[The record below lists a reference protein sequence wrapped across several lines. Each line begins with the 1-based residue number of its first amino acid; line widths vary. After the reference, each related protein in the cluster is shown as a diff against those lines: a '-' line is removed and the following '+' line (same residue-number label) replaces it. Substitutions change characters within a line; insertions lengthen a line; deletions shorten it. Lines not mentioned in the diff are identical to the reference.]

1 MKQTVELMMRI
12 IKSELCGSALEIG
25 SEHKLTGEK
34 LNKLYELS
42 KHHDMAH
49 IVGNSVEKHRLADD
63 SQISRK
69 FQKRIYLAVYRYERM
84 KHEYTRVCGLFEER
98 EISYLPLKGA
108 VIRELYPEPWMRTS
122 CDIDILVH
130 EADLE
135 PTVKMLTDAGYE
147 IHARGDNYV
156 SLYTNGEV
164 HVDLHFGVAKEEFVS
179 SANAVLTDIWSYAT
193 PVDGTHR
200 YALSDEMFYFYHIA
214 HMAKHFEQGG
224 CGVRPFVDMWIL
236 NNRVDFDR
244 AKREALLEKGQILE
258 FSRAAERL
266 LGVWFDG
273 DEPDI
278 LAKKMYDYILGAGVY
293 GSIRNR
299 VLSVKAQ
306 KGGSFKY
313 SISRV
318 FMPYKKMK
326 LSYPVLEKH
335 KWLLPFMW
343 IHRLIKKLFVKEKSK
358 AADEMRAMT
367 SLSKKEDKEMAA
379 MLKMLGL

>member
-1 MKQTVELMMRI
+1 MKQIVELMMRL
-12 IKSELCGSALEIG
+12 IKSELCGCALETG
-25 SEHKLTGEK
+25 SQDK
-34 LNKLYELS
+34 LNDERLNRLYELS

-49 IVGNSVEKHRLADD
+49 IVGNAIERNKLAGD
-63 SQISRK
+63 SQITRK
-69 FQKRIYLAVYRYERM
+69 FQKRIFLAVYRYERM
-84 KHEYTRVCGLFEER
+84 KHEYTRVCGLFDEKG
-98 EISYLPLKGA
+98 ISYLPLKGA

-130 EADLE
+130 SADLE
-135 PTVKMLTDAGYE
+135 ATVNMLTASGYE
-147 IHARGDNYV
+147 IHARGENYV

-179 SANAVLTDIWSYAT
+179 SANAVLSDIWSYASIL
-193 PVDGTHR
+193 PGTHR
-200 YALSDEMFYFYHIA
+200 YVLSDEMFYFYHIA

-236 NNRVDFDR
+236 NNKTEFDKE
-244 AKREALLEKGQILE
+244 KREALLKKGNILE
-258 FSRAAERL
+258 FSKAAERL
-266 LGVWFDG
+266 LDVWFEG
-273 DEPDI
+273 AEPDI

-293 GSIRNR
+293 GSLKNR
-299 VLSVKAQ
+299 VLSVRSKM
-306 KGGSFKY
+306 GGSVSY
-313 SISRV
+313 SLSRI

-343 IHRLIKKLFVKEKSK
+343 VHRLIKKLLVKNRSK
-358 AADEMRAMT
+358 AADEISAMN
-367 SLSKKEDKEMAA
+367 SLSKKEDREMAA

>member
-1 MKQTVELMMRI
+1 MKQTVELMMRL
-12 IKSELCGSALEIG
+12 IKSELCQ
-25 SEHKLTGEK
+25 SELGLNPEDKLTDEK

-49 IVGNSVEKHRLADD
+49 IVGDAIERYKLAGD
-63 SQISRK
+63 SQITRK
-69 FQKRIYLAVYRYERM
+69 FQKRIFLAVYRYERM
-84 KHEYTRVCGLFEER
+84 KHEYTRVCGLFEENG
-98 EISYLPLKGA
+98 IPYLPLKGT
-108 VIRELYPEPWMRTS
+108 VIRDLYPEPWMRTS

-130 EADLE
+130 SEHLE
-135 PTVKMLTDAGYE
+135 PTVKMLTGSGYE

-164 HVDLHFGVAKEEFVS
+164 HIDLHFGVAKEEFVS
-179 SANAVLTDIWSYAT
+179 SANTVLADIWSYASA
-193 PVDGTHR
+193 VHGTHK
-200 YALSDEMFYFYHIA
+200 YVLSDEMFYFYHIA

-236 NNRVDFDR
+236 NNRTDFDK
-244 AKREALLEKGQILE
+244 AKREELLERGKILD
-258 FSRAAERL
+258 FSKAAERL

-273 DEPDI
+273 DAPDI
-278 LAKKMYDYILGAGVY
+278 LVKKMYDYVLGAGVY
-293 GSIRNR
+293 GTLKNR

-306 KGGSFKY
+306 KGGSVKY
-313 SISRV
+313 SLSRV

-326 LSYPVLEKH
+326 LAYPVLEKH

-343 IHRLIKKLFVKEKSK
+343 IHRLFKKLTVKEKSK
-358 AADEMRAMT
+358 AGDEMRAL
-367 SLSKKEDKEMAA
+367 SAISKKEDREMAA

>member
-1 MKQTVELMMRI
+1 MKQTVELMMRL
-12 IKSELCGSALEIG
+12 IKGELCQSELGISTEY
-25 SEHKLTGEK
+25 KLTDEK

-49 IVGNSVEKHRLADD
+49 IVGNAIEKHKLAQDC
-63 SQISRK
+63 QITRK
-69 FQKRIYLAVYRYERM
+69 FQKRIFLAVYRYERM
-84 KHEYTRVCGLFEER
+84 KHEFTRVCGLFEKSG
-98 EISYLPLKGA
+98 ISYLPLKGV

-130 EADLE
+130 ATDLE
-135 PTVKMLTDAGYE
+135 PTVEMLTGSGYE

-164 HVDLHFGVAKEEFVS
+164 HIDLHFGVAKEEFVS
-179 SANAVLTDIWSYAT
+179 SANTVLSDIWSFASAV
-193 PVDGTHR
+193 PGTHR
-200 YALSDEMFYFYHIA
+200 YVLSDEMFYFYHIA

-236 NNRVDFDR
+236 NNRTDFDK
-244 AKREALLEKGQILE
+244 AKREALLEKGNILE

-266 LGVWFDG
+266 LDVWFDNA
-273 DEPDI
+273 EPDI

-293 GSIRNR
+293 GTLKNR
-299 VLSVKAQ
+299 VMSQRAKE
-306 KGGSFKY
+306 GGDFRY
-313 SISRV
+313 SMSRV

-343 IHRLIKKLFVKEKSK
+343 IHRLFKKILVKEKSK
-358 AADEMRAMT
+358 AGEEMRAMT
-367 SLSKKEDKEMAA
+367 SLSKKESKEMAA
-379 MLKMLGL
+379 MLKLLGL